1 MSTHRPATDGRNLKP
16 ALASNRTPRTPLA
29 PRIAVA
35 ATSSPGGAARRPLT
49 VRQDAL
55 TGPLTARATP
65 PRQDETP
72 VKDLGNVTPR
82 SATRKSRV
90 EGSGTPVDAG
100 QSPSLI
106 SGRASVTSD
115 RGGDGTSSIGSG
127 RATRPKSLIGG
138 TGRARSPLTTSPGFV
153 DLSSQAVGSIDSRF
167 FHASEARNLEP
178 PLKKVEVKK
187 ASNFFHADGQHEGT
201 NGVSATRRSSRPS
214 SIISDVRTAAPR
226 ARTNPTSRPL
236 QSPPILSPAL
246 STVSN
251 TSPFFATLPRHSA
264 AARSPSPSK
273 ENIHLS
279 YRKGASQI
287 FGSRPSPLPSPQAL
301 EGAPRPLAP
310 RTISSEQTPHRKS
323 PSLSSLDSPASNEPR
338 RRSATTVEPQAN
350 TPSPLSL
357 QTQTRLV
364 ESPLS
369 PTKPL
374 SDLASDARRERKLL
388 DLEISNSSLLA
399 INASLEREVRRQK
412 SELKR
417 FRRLSRAG
425 RFDDRT
431 ARLSE
436 GLSAVGEADE
446 DAETGEYDADF
457 GLPSGFTDIYDG
469 SSHSDD
475 DDDEGS
481 SVFSNDT
488 SAMSPLRRL
497 GSARDAAR
505 LAKDEERLRRDL
517 ERHKELLVQSQM
529 MNQSL
534 KRCTFAAED
543 MLREGRR
550 ALDYHVKT
558 SDVKLGGRVLADGQ
572 DQDDALH
579 SPDSGEDAALEAADE
594 DGDETLLQSD
604 IAEEQTLGFLD
615 VWQGVG
621 GEGRG
626 TGSLESSDFGDR
638 DSGIEVDKPP
648 LMASTAVAAG
658 LDGLLGADIGRPPE
672 VRRGR
677 PGIRWGNTIS

>member
-1 MSTHRPATDGRNLKP
+1 MSTHRPATDGRTLKP
-16 ALASNRTPRTPLA
+16 TLAASRTPRTPLA
-29 PRIAVA
+29 PRVAVA
-35 ATSSPGGAARRPLT
+35 PTSSPGGAVRRPLT
-49 VRQDAL
+49 IRQDAL
-55 TGPLTARATP
+55 AGPLNARATP

-82 SATRKSRV
+82 SSTRKTRV
-90 EGSGTPVDAG
+90 EGSGTPVNGG

-115 RGGDGTSSIGSG
+115 RGGDSVSSIGSG

-138 TGRARSPLTTSPGFV
+138 AGRARSPLTTSPGFV

-178 PLKKVEVKK
+178 APKKVEAKK
-187 ASNFFHADGQHEGT
+187 PAAFFYADGQHEGT
-201 NGVSATRRSSRPS
+201 NGVTATRKSSRPS
-214 SIISDVRTAAPR
+214 SIVSDARTSGVR
-226 ARTNPTSRPL
+226 ARTDPISGPL
-236 QSPPILSPAL
+236 NSPPILSPAL

-301 EGAPRPLAP
+301 EGAQRPLAP

-338 RRSATTVEPQAN
+338 RRSATTLEPQVN

-357 QTQTRLV
+357 QTQTKPA

-369 PTKPL
+369 PTKGL

-446 DAETGEYDADF
+446 DAEPGEYDADF

-469 SSHSDD
+469 SSHSE
-475 DDDEGS
+475 DDDESS

-488 SAMSPLRRL
+488 SAMSPSRRL

-505 LAKDEERLRRDL
+505 LAKDEERLRKDL

-558 SDVKLGGRVLADGQ
+558 SDVKLGGRVLADGH

-579 SPDSGEDAALEAADE
+579 SPGSGEDVGLGAADE
-594 DGDETLLQSD
+594 GDDTLLAAED
-604 IAEEQTLGFLD
+604 IVEEQTLGFLD

-648 LMASTAVAAG
+648 LLASTAVAAG
-658 LDGLLGADIGRPPE
+658 LDGLLGADLGRPPE
-672 VRRGR
+672 VSRGR